1 MSHER
6 LVAHSLAEVY
16 LYLMATPCPACGKGP
31 LEGADAKPVEDA
43 PHSRGA
49 SDLRMTVTARCR
61 ACDDERA
68 MEFALPEGKGTDAD
82 GGPPVFNPTDQP
94 SEIIDVAQWIALFG
108 TITEA
113 AGREGDREQAR
124 RLGIEAAQCLDE
136 ALKFFTDIESDV
148 PPPEAFRLESSKAT
162 FHEHPQ
168 LFSRQRLIGLRA
180 KLPTLSKMRSRAA
193 QPHAKP
199 RRWWRPGR

>member
-6 LVAHSLAEVY
+6 RVAHSLAEVY

-31 LEGADAKPVEDA
+31 LEGTDPKPVEDA
-43 PHSRGA
+43 PDA
-49 SDLRMTVTARCR
+49 CMTVTARCR
-61 ACDDERA
+61 ACDAERA
-68 MEFALPEGKGTDAD
+68 MDFALPEGKGTDDD
-82 GGPPVFNPTDQP
+82 GRPPVFNPTDAP
-94 SEIIDVAQWIALFG
+94 SEIVDVAQWIVLFG

-113 AGREGDREQAR
+113 AACEGDREQAR

-136 ALKFFTDIESDV
+136 ALKFFTDDESDV
-148 PPPEAFRLESSKAT
+148 PPPEAFRLESSKAR

-168 LFSRQRLIGLRA
+168 LFSRQRLIGLRG
-180 KLPTLSKMRSRAA
+180 KLPVLSKMRSRVA
-193 QPHAKP
+193 QSPSKP